1 MWRPGFIPDDEYLT
15 EYPRDIRNS
24 LPEILR
30 LIPADSIQ
38 SGLNCSRRFAY
49 SLRNGERKPGIKW
62 QAKVIAFTAQFAR
75 DKLHELNEPRIP
87 ANDEEAILRF
97 VNRLRNSRDPVPET
111 PHHRG
116 QPDQPSVHTFP
127 AL

>member
-75 DKLHELNEPRIP
+75 DKLQELNEPHIP
-87 ANDEEAILRF
+87 TGDEKAILRL
-97 VNRLRNSRDPVPET
+97 VNRLRNSRNSNGGDLNK
-111 PHHRG
+111 
-116 QPDQPSVHTFP
+116 PDQPPRPGVHSSMP
-127 AL
+127 L